1 MSASSNPLPP
11 LNKICLIQWAFLID
25 TVIKWA
31 FLLVACPL
39 PFELD
44 SSYLIGCFKQNL
56 GGGGTGVTTEI
67 TRCYNRGHPPGH
79 PGGHHGGHPWGDP
92 GDSPQGESPRGGGGG
107 TWDSTGSSR
116 DHPRGHPGGSQR
128 GGKPPWGGHRGQ
140 YWVLRRS
147 P

>member
-56 GGGGTGVTTEI
+56 GGGAQESPQRSPGVTTGVTP
-67 TRCYNRGHPPGH
+67 RVNPGVTTGDT
-79 PGGHHGGHPWGDP
+79 PGVTPGAHHG
-92 GDSPQGESPRGGGGG
+92 GESPRGGDGCG
-107 TWDSTGSSR
+107 TPQELMWITPGVTTGVT
-116 DHPRGHPGGSQR
+116 PAVNPGVTTG
-128 GGKPPWGGHRGQ
+128 GGKPPW
-140 YWVLRRS
+140 
-147 P
+147 